1 MAVVQKVTGPGRKPN
16 GFGSLILALRP
27 RIKQRLQLARGALV
41 MGRIETSAKSKDGV
55 GGDQIRDIS
64 IGSWTA

>member
-27 RIKQRLQLARGALV
+27 RINQRLQLASGALV
-41 MGRIETSAKSKDGV
+41 MGRIEMGARSKDELVARGS
-55 GGDQIRDIS
+55 QNRDIN
-64 IGSWTA
+64 IGS